1 MMLGRGFRI
10 VVPVA
15 IAAVLA
21 SSCGSPSDP
30 AEDLAVPTGSL
41 QLPDEAPLALPAQCG
56 PGGGNTVVPGVL
68 TVAVDDP
75 AFAPWVID
83 NDPMNQ
89 QGFEP
94 AVAWT
99 VAERLG
105 YDESSVAFTRVS
117 FGKAL
122 ESGPKDFDF
131 AINQYT
137 IMGER
142 RKNIDFSAPYYAVE
156 QAVVALEGSEAADA
170 SSLADLEDLRVGAY
184 KHSSSAFAV
193 ETVIGP
199 DDAEIF
205 GRFDDAVEALRDGD
219 IDALVADLPTAVQI
233 AENMIDNGVVVGKFP
248 APNSVTE
255 FYGLVLEKGGPFTQC
270 ATIAL
275 DQMYDDGTL
284 ERLAAEWLAVDEEIP
299 PLS

>member
-1 MMLGRGFRI
+1 MF
-10 VVPVA
+10 
-15 IAAVLA
+15 
-21 SSCGSPSDP
+21 
-30 AEDLAVPTGSL
+30 
-41 QLPDEAPLALPAQCG
+41 
-56 PGGGNTVVPGVL
+56 
-68 TVAVDDP
+68 
-75 AFAPWVID
+75 
-83 NDPMNQ
+83 
-89 QGFEP
+89 
-94 AVAWT
+94 
-99 VAERLG
+99 ERLG
-105 YDESSVAFTRVS
+105 YDESSVAFIRVS

-122 ESGPKDFDF
+122 ESGPKGFDF

-142 RKNIDFSAPYYAVE
+142 RKNIDFSSPYYAVE
-156 QAVVALEGSEAADA
+156 QAVVALGGSAAADA

-199 DDAEIF
+199 DKAEIF
-205 GRFDDAVEALRDGD
+205 GRFDDAVAALDDGD

-233 AENMIDNGVVVGKFP
+233 AENMIDNGVIVGKFP

-255 FYGLVLEKGGPFTQC
+255 FYGLVLEKGGALTQC

-284 ERLAAEWLAVDEEIP
+284 EQLATEWLAVDEEIP